1 MGRIDI
7 GSIQDAVAYQTDAA
21 IFTRQTVN
29 AAVEWLMA
37 VSCSLCESVALR
49 GQLAVGSKVAG
60 MNSGV

>member
-37 VSCSLCESVALR
+37 SC
-49 GQLAVGSKVAG
+49 
-60 MNSGV
+60 